1 MIPTPRASSS
11 QANPTRPSSPPP
23 SYPDEATIPNATLSS
38 AQTGNASS
46 SVGQVYEGPQ
56 PRMPA
61 NLPFGAGTPPSEQ
74 IPPPPYQSPH
84 LGMQN
89 PPRTPNE
96 PFDLDGSYVLP
107 QVQRDNEER
116 DENRVNPS
124 RGQPTHLDGSY
135 VLLNRQNQP
144 REEDDGNWVQHGSYF
159 LRMPTLP
166 PTPARSTD
174 RPGVQFVFPTI
185 DNQPPHER
193 LPTDPQPNRLTD
205 APPTQ
210 DEDPRE
216 PAPLEDRVSTLEF
229 GKKVMTGGTVF
240 SLAGLVISSLSKRG
254 SHPSLRL
261 AALGAFAA
269 FGTGYFA
276 FQNLSREVHTPPNTP
291 VQAHTDQP
299 SETFIRL
306 VTTLQGLQHRVN
318 LLLTRNT
325 NLQEEVEQ
333 LQGEVARLSRPPSPI
348 ASSSSTRP
356 QVTANPS
363 LDQSIRAIQRRFQEI
378 NDTVRNLRERL
389 PLLQDT
395 MTILETSFHD
405 EYQIEETLN
414 QLTSNPLPASQS
426 VLTLTEGDE
435 EILQRLGLLDTIQ
448 RELTEFATLIDT
460 ISTADEEV
468 NRQLD
473 MLRAQLSRR

>member
-1 MIPTPRASSS
+1 MLPTPRTSSS
-11 QANPTRPSSPPP
+11 HSDPTRSSSPPP
-23 SYPDEATIPNATLSS
+23 SYLNEVPIPNATLSS

-46 SVGQVYEGPQ
+46 SVGQAYEGPL
-56 PRMPA
+56 PRIPA

-74 IPPPPYQSPH
+74 IPPPAYQSAH
-84 LGMQN
+84 LDMQN
-89 PPRTPNE
+89 PSLASNAPSP
-96 PFDLDGSYVLP
+96 P
-107 QVQRDNEER
+107 DNTYEFH
-116 DENRVNPS
+116 
-124 RGQPTHLDGSY
+124 Q
-135 VLLNRQNQP
+135 VLLHDPNQA
-144 REEDDGNWVQHGSYF
+144 N
-159 LRMPTLP
+159 
-166 PTPARSTD
+166 RSTD
-174 RPGVQFVFPTI
+174 QDERINGPQQSTFAFAPPLIFVNPEELVHRPDVEFVFPAI
-185 DNQPPHER
+185 DVPHINENLPPY
-193 LPTDPQPNRLTD
+193 PQLNHANHT
-205 APPTQ
+205 PPTQ

-216 PAPLEDRVSTLEF
+216 QDLLRDRVKILEF
-229 GKKVMTGGTVF
+229 GKTAMTGGTVF
-240 SLAGLVISSLSKRG
+240 SLASLVISSLSKRG

-276 FQNLSREVHTPPNTP
+276 FQNLSGEVHTPPNTP
-291 VQAHTDQP
+291 VQAHTDRP

-318 LLLTRNT
+318 QLLTRNT
-325 NLQEEVEQ
+325 DLQEQVEQ
-333 LQGEVARLSRPPSPI
+333 LQGEVAILSRPPSPI

-356 QVTANPS
+356 QATANPS
-363 LDQSIRAIQRRFQEI
+363 LDQSIRAIQQRFQGI
-378 NDTVRNLRERL
+378 SNAVQDLRERL
-389 PLLQDT
+389 PQLQNT
-395 MTILETSFHD
+395 MTVLETSFHD

-435 EILQRLGLLDTIQ
+435 EILQRLGLLDSIQ

-468 NRQLD
+468 NGQLN